1 MNLKTSWLIWKPV
14 FAQIATLK
22 EIKESWT
29 LSDLIDCNEILI
41 VKEETERRELEK
53 IKRES

>member
-1 MNLKTSWLIWKPV
+1 VSLKTSWLIWKPV

-41 VKEETERRELEK
+41 VKEDTERRELEK